1 MFRAAYI
8 FTATWKERAN
18 VLEGKE
24 QPHRN
29 SVVQACVNQKKM
41 TPISNFRLQMKFLGG
56 CELWF
61 VNGVNC
67 FVTKTEVLVFPD
79 LCSNEVNC
87 FITKTEILLN
97 LLLRGGEMSKR
108 FAL

>member
-29 SVVQACVNQKKM
+29 SVVQACVNQKKWLQYQ
-41 TPISNFRLQMKFLGG
+41 IFVSKWNFS
-56 CELWF
+56 
-61 VNGVNC
+61 GVVSC
-67 FVTKTEVLVFPD
+67 GL
-79 LCSNEVNC
+79 
-87 FITKTEILLN
+87 
-97 LLLRGGEMSKR
+97 
-108 FAL
+108 

>member
-29 SVVQACVNQKKM
+29 SVVQACVNQKK
-41 TPISNFRLQMKFLGG
+41 
-56 CELWF
+56 
-61 VNGVNC
+61 
-67 FVTKTEVLVFPD
+67 
-79 LCSNEVNC
+79 
-87 FITKTEILLN
+87 
-97 LLLRGGEMSKR
+97 
-108 FAL
+108 